1 MEIPPHIISMIG
13 HSLLF
18 MLALGMSATVDS
30 NSLMTQVRNTKAI
43 STGIFMQFIILPFLG
58 FLTVK
63 MFQMENL
70 SGLMLLIVTSSP
82 GGSFSNWWCSVF
94 NADLALSITM
104 TSISTVLA
112 MVMLPLNLYVYSSLA
127 FGDEVDVMRMLDFK
141 ELATSLA
148 VVITAVTIGVMA
160 STKKKSHNFNVHA
173 NYLGTFAGVCLAI
186 MAMTIAITMRD
197 EVKVWDQEWSF
208 FVAVMIPPTFGLLLS
223 NAVTTYRGLKKPE
236 RVTAS
241 IETSA
246 QNCAIAISVAL
257 TMFNGQDLAEAICV
271 PFFYGLATFLVIGTY
286 CVIAWKAGWTK
297 APPSEPLWKVITC
310 SYEVA
315 AAEQLEKHG
324 VEVQLADEDIP
335 ACGVGT
341 CIKYC
346 HGHEADG
353 LASLDGIVNE
363 DGGKHEKM
371 IAQPAHKKESK
382 QPVDLALD
390 WLKKLGYQMKE
401 SFAGDETTSTPGQQE
416 MV

>member
-1 MEIPPHIISMIG
+1 MIG

-18 MLALGMSATVDS
+18 MLALGMSATVDV

-43 STGIFMQFIILPFLG
+43 TTGVFTQFIVLPFLG

-63 MFQMENL
+63 MFEMENI

-104 TSISTVLA
+104 TSISTILA
-112 MVMLPLNLYVYSSLA
+112 IFMLPLNLYVYSLLA
-127 FGDEVDVMRMLDFK
+127 FGNKVDVMRMLDFK

-173 NYLGTFAGVCLAI
+173 NYLGTFAGLCLAI
-186 MAMTIAITMRD
+186 MALTLAIINRDGIA
-197 EVKVWDQEWSF
+197 WDQEWSV
-208 FVAVMIPPTFGLLLS
+208 FVAVMIPPTFGLLFS
-223 NAVTTYRGLKKPE
+223 NVMTTYRGLKKPE

-246 QNCAIAISVAL
+246 QNCAIAMSVAM
-257 TMFNGQDLAEAICV
+257 TMFDGKDLAEAISL
-271 PFFYGLATFLVIGTY
+271 PFFYGVATFLVIGTY
-286 CVIAWKAGWTK
+286 CVIAWKAGLTK

-324 VEVQLADEDIP
+324 VEVQLVDKDIP

-346 HGHEADG
+346 HADTSDG
-353 LASLDGIVNE
+353 EASLDGFVSE
-363 DGGKHEKM
+363 DGSKSEKM
-371 IAQPAHKKESK
+371 IAQPAQKKESK

-390 WLKKLGYQMKE
+390 WLKNLGYQVKE
-401 SFAGDETTSTPGQQE
+401 SFVGEETSSTPQQE